1 MYKLEL
7 GKKMVGGNK
16 KKRVKKVE
24 VGGLAIILTGTES
37 HSNLNVAKHCRTR
50 LGFLVSQHYIS
61 KFTWFN
67 SQLLYGTS
75 MDKSIP

>member
-7 GKKMVGGNK
+7 DKKMVGGKK

-61 KFTWFN
+61 NYPT
-67 SQLLYGTS
+67 LYGTS

>member
-7 GKKMVGGNK
+7 GKKMVGG

-37 HSNLNVAKHCRTR
+37 HSNLNVAKYCRTS

-61 KFTWFN
+61 NYPT
-67 SQLLYGTS
+67 
-75 MDKSIP
+75 

>member
-7 GKKMVGGNK
+7 GKKMVGG

-61 KFTWFN
+61 NYPT
-67 SQLLYGTS
+67 
-75 MDKSIP
+75 